1 MGKVV
6 VVKSIFL
13 SKLSFVVASL
23 PNPDNNFFTSLNKSI
38 YSFIWGSPRDR
49 IKRKQLVQDYQQG
62 GLKMID
68 IVHYCNAM
76 KLRWLQR
83 LHCNNKEVMWVNIF
97 YSHFNSFCNLN
108 DVLELSATAIFQL
121 AGTIGNSFWKNV
133 LETWSYVLSSYLAVD
148 KISIRDFAL
157 QHIWFNDLFYI
168 DGNHLTHDK
177 LYNAGIRCINDFL
190 NSDGSFYAFNDFC
203 KLYDIKINFL
213 TYFSLINCFRSKAN
227 QIFPGLNFVK
237 QHSCV
242 SYPSSF
248 NVLNFFGTGC
258 KSFYNFLAKD
268 KEYGSVARVKWN
280 DNLNMDID
288 CITWKQ
294 INLRPFIAIKDTRL
308 QWFQYRINNR
318 ILGCNVFLH
327 KINLSD
333 HDLCSFCKHEPETIC
348 HLLYFCNIS
357 QAFWREFTDLLASRT
372 KFILNLNQE
381 VVLFGTS
388 LNKTLN
394 VIILLAKFYLYRC
407 KYRSNSPRLKFFLL
421 MLKDYYFVQK
431 YNATVYCRIVSF
443 DSEWKRWLP
452 LFLTNL

>member
-1 MGKVV
+1 MSSNTHV
-6 VVKSIFL
+6 
-13 SKLSFVVASL
+13 
-23 PNPDNNFFTSLNKSI
+23 
-38 YSFIWGSPRDR
+38 
-49 IKRKQLVQDYQQG
+49 
-62 GLKMID
+62 
-68 IVHYCNAM
+68 
-76 KLRWLQR
+76 
-83 LHCNNKEVMWVNIF
+83 
-97 YSHFNSFCNLN
+97 
-108 DVLELSATAIFQL
+108 SAI
-121 AGTIGNSFWKNV
+121 
-133 LETWSYVLSSYLAVD
+133 
-148 KISIRDFAL
+148 
-157 QHIWFNDLFYI
+157 
-168 DGNHLTHDK
+168 
-177 LYNAGIRCINDFL
+177 LY
-190 NSDGSFYAFNDFC
+190 
-203 KLYDIKINFL
+203 
-213 TYFSLINCFRSKAN
+213 T
-227 QIFPGLNFVK
+227 
-237 QHSCV
+237 
-242 SYPSSF
+242 SF

-268 KEYGSVARVKWN
+268 KEYDSVARVKWN

-294 INLRPFIAIKDTRL
+294 INLTLIAIKDTRL

-372 KFILNLNQE
+372 MFILNLNQE